1 MIAIIP
7 AKINSNRLKNK
18 NIYPVLGKP
27 MIFWTIEAALKS
39 KYITKVIISTNSK
52 IIPDLVK
59 DYDVDVIF
67 RSNEFLSSDLAN
79 TEDVIKDVINT
90 IQCKDKYIL
99 SLQANSPEITS
110 NLIDSVI
117 DLGISNNLHDVRVYN
132 EDGICN
138 GSVWLIY
145 TEDLYKGNLSK
156 YCGAI
161 IKEMVDIHYI
171 EDVKKVEK
179 KLK

>member
-1 MIAIIP
+1 
-7 AKINSNRLKNK
+7 
-18 NIYPVLGKP
+18 
-27 MIFWTIEAALKS
+27 MIFWTIEAALKN
-39 KYITKVIISTNSK
+39 KHITKVIISTNSK
-52 IIPDLVK
+52 IISELVK

-79 TEDVIKDVINT
+79 TEDVLKEVINKINYT
-90 IQCKDKYIL
+90 DKYLL

-110 NLIDSVI
+110 DLIDDVI
-117 DLGISNNLHDVRVYN
+117 NLGITNNLHDVRVYN

-145 TEDLYKGNLSK
+145 TEDLFKGNLSK

-161 IKEMVDIHYI
+161 IKEMIDIHYI

-179 KLK
+179 KLLKINYEGKI